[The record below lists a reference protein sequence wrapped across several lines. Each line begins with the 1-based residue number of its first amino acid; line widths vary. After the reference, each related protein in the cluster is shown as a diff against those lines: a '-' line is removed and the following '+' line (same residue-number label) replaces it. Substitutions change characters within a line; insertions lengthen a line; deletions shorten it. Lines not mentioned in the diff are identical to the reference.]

1 MAKDKTS
8 ADAEDAENPEAE
20 GQGEEAPKKRF
31 GKKFL
36 MIAGGGALVLL
47 LGIGA
52 GVYFLFFAGS
62 HGPEKSKIAGNVTL
76 PLVPPQVVFYDM
88 PDIVVNVQSSDPQPA
103 YLKLSVALE
112 LAAPEEKPGIQALM
126 PRIVDQFQSYLR
138 ELRIDDLHGSAGV
151 LRVKEE
157 LLRRIN
163 AAAAPY
169 PVRDVLLKEM
179 IVQ

>member
-1 MAKDKTS
+1 MAKTPEPELDEEND
-8 ADAEDAENPEAE
+8 DAEGEA
-20 GQGEEAPKKRF
+20 GSKGRF
-31 GKKFL
+31 SKKFL
-36 MIAGGGALVLL
+36 MIAGGGAAIVLL
-47 LGIGA
+47 LLGA

-62 HGPEKSKIAGNVTL
+62 DDANKPKMVGNVVL
-76 PLVPPQVVFYDM
+76 PVVPPSVVFYDM
-88 PDIVVNVQSSDPQPA
+88 PDLVVNIQSADSTPA

-157 LLRRIN
+157 LLRRVN
-163 AAAAPY
+163 VAAAPY

>member
-1 MAKDKTS
+1 MANKPEID
-8 ADAEDAENPEAE
+8 DDEDD
-20 GQGEEAPKKRF
+20 GDGVGAPPSRF
-31 GKKFL
+31 SKKFL
-36 MIAGGGALVLL
+36 MIAGGGALALLLL
-47 LGIGA
+47 LGGGIY
-52 GVYFLFFAGS
+52 YFFFAGS
-62 HGPEKSKIAGNVTL
+62 DDANKPVVVGNVVL
-76 PLVPPQVVFYDM
+76 PVVPPQVVFYDM
-88 PDIVVNVQSSDPQPA
+88 PDIVVNIQSSESTTPV
-103 YLKLSVALE
+103 YLKLSVSLE
-112 LAAPEEKPGIQALM
+112 LEAPQEKPGIQALM

>member
-1 MAKDKTS
+1 MAKDKS
-8 ADAEDAENPEAE
+8 PELEDDNEDGEDEA
-20 GQGEEAPKKRF
+20 APKGLLGRF
-31 GKKFL
+31 SKKFL
-36 MIAGGGALVLL
+36 MIAGGGALVVLLL
-47 LGIGA
+47 LGT
-52 GVYFLFFAGS
+52 GVYLLFFSGS
-62 HGPEKSKIAGNVTL
+62 DDDKPKMVGNVAL
-76 PLVPPQVVFYDM
+76 PVVPPQVVFYDM
-88 PDIVVNVQSSDPQPA
+88 PDLVVNIQSADATPA

-112 LAAPEEKPGIQALM
+112 LAAPEERPGIQALM

-157 LLRRIN
+157 LLRRVN

>member
-1 MAKDKTS
+1 MAKDKS
-8 ADAEDAENPEAE
+8 PEIEDESEETE
-20 GQGEEAPKKRF
+20 GSEEPKSRF
-31 GKKFL
+31 SKKFL
-36 MIAGGGALVLL
+36 MIAGGGALVLILL
-47 LGIGA
+47 LGV
-52 GVYFLFFAGS
+52 GVYLLFFAS
-62 HGPEKSKIAGNVTL
+62 SDDANKPVTVGNVVL
-76 PLVPPQVVFYDM
+76 PVVPPQVVFYDM
-88 PDIVVNVQSSDPQPA
+88 PDIVVNIQSADSTPVF
-103 YLKLSVALE
+103 LKLSVALE
-112 LAAPEEKPGIQALM
+112 LEAPQEKPGIQALM

-138 ELRIDDLHGSAGV
+138 ELRVDDLHGSAGV

>member
-1 MAKDKTS
+1 MAKDKKS
-8 ADAEDAENPEAE
+8 PDAAEDESQGEAE
-20 GQGEEAPKKRF
+20 AQPKKRF

-36 MIAGGGALVLL
+36 MIAGGGALLL
-47 LGIGA
+47 LVGIGG
-52 GVYFLFFAGS
+52 GVYYFFFAGS
-62 HGPEKSKIAGNVTL
+62 HGDDKTKMVGNVAL

-88 PDIVVNVQSSDPQPA
+88 PDMVVNIQSADSTPA
-103 YLKLSVALE
+103 YLKVSVSLE
-112 LAAPEEKPGIQALM
+112 LAAVEEKPAIQALM
-126 PRIVDQFQSYLR
+126 PRIVDQFQGYLR

-151 LRVKEE
+151 IRVKEE